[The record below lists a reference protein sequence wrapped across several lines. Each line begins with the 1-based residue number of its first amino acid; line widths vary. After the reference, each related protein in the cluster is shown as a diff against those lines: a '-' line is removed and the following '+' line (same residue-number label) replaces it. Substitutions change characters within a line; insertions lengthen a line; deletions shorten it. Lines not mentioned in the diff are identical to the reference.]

1 MTLKDEIAARIA
13 AIQEKAA
20 ADAAKAQADVAELQA
35 HLASGATWLEQEAA
49 AVHAWIDGI
58 VARVRAAL

>member
-13 AIQEKAA
+13 AVQAKAQ
-20 ADAAKAQADVAELQA
+20 ADAAKAQAEVAELQA

-49 AVHAWIDGI
+49 AVHTWIDAI
-58 VARVRAAL
+58 VARVRAQL